1 LLSRGVLLRQL
12 WTQRG
17 LGCLGVNQSL
27 SNLEKLSAEIL
38 SKLIDQYE
46 QLQFVVLDEVSLV
59 GARML
64 NAIDQRLRSIKH
76 IQNNFFGGLDAIVT
90 GDFYQTL
97 PIRDI

>member
-76 IQNNFFGGLDAIVT
+76 IQNNFFGV
-90 GDFYQTL
+90 F
-97 PIRDI
+97 